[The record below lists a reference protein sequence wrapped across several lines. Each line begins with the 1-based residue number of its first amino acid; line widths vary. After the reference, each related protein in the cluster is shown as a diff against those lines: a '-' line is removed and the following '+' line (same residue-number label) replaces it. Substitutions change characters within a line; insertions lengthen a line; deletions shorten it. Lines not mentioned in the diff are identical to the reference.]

1 VLELVLRGELD
12 VVVPEQLD
20 EALAFVR
27 RGHDATPTSG
37 ASAPTTPG
45 NHTHRATRVAADRS
59 VMSEQHGSTP
69 PHDTTEL
76 SEEQLTASARRAAD
90 DEDAWCAS
98 RPAWLS
104 LEDEP
109 APAAPPRAA
118 PRGRGTVGPAI
129 AIEWYDGPL
138 LEIARVDLDHH
149 DPLVEI
155 TTSLLC
161 RVTGE
166 WPRQS
171 VVLRL
176 SREHLAKML
185 DLVDGKPV
193 EDHDG
198 AIHQAADPAPASS
211 TCAEDAPTPL

>member
-1 VLELVLRGELD
+1 
-12 VVVPEQLD
+12 
-20 EALAFVR
+20 
-27 RGHDATPTSG
+27 
-37 ASAPTTPG
+37 
-45 NHTHRATRVAADRS
+45 
-59 VMSEQHGSTP
+59 MSEQ
-69 PHDTTEL
+69 HDTTEL

-104 LEDEP
+104 LVDEP
-109 APAAPPRAA
+109 ALANRAPQ
-118 PRGRGTVGPAI
+118 PRGHGIVGPAI

-138 LEIARVDLDHH
+138 IEIARVDFEHRA
-149 DPLVEI
+149 PLVEVC
-155 TTSLLC
+155 TSLLC